1 MHDVTPTVA
10 DADRAV
16 PIAVAV
22 VEHDDR
28 FLIGQR
34 PPGVVL
40 AGFWEFPGG
49 KIYEGESAED
59 AAVRECREET
69 GIEIEALGTYGER
82 LQMYDHGAV
91 HLHFVACRPR
101 DSLQSPCSP
110 FRWVE
115 RLYLNGYQF
124 PAANEELLS
133 LLQSTTAYKAVAFVD
148 RTWKAGLPRLTRG
161 NESS

>member
-34 PPGVVL
+34 PSGVVL

-49 KIYEGESAED
+49 KVCRGESAEQ
-59 AAVRECREET
+59 AALRECREET
-69 GIEIEALGTYGER
+69 GIEVEVLGMYGER
-82 LQMYDHGAV
+82 LHKYDHGAV

-101 DSLQSPCSP
+101 NFLQPPCSP

-115 RLYLNGYQF
+115 RQDLSRYEF
-124 PAANEELLS
+124 PPANDELLRI
-133 LLQSTTAYKAVAFVD
+133 LQ
-148 RTWKAGLPRLTRG
+148 R
-161 NESS
+161 SSKR

>member
-1 MHDVTPTVA
+1 MDDVTSTVA
-10 DADRAV
+10 DAGRAV

-49 KIYEGESAED
+49 KVFQGESAEE

-69 GIEIEALGTYGER
+69 GIEVEALGTYGQR
-82 LQMYDHGAV
+82 LYHYDHGAV
-91 HLHFVACRPR
+91 RLHFVACRPHDPLR
-101 DSLQSPCSP
+101 PPSAP

-115 RLYLNGYQF
+115 RQDLSHYHF
-124 PAANEELLS
+124 PPANEDLLGVLMHGTPTEAS
-133 LLQSTTAYKAVAFVD
+133 
-148 RTWKAGLPRLTRG
+148 RG
-161 NESS
+161 NESP